1 MFKNNITRKKAEQE
15 VFNMVSDS
23 MEHNGEQEEIM
34 QEIEQQTDEELEIFL
49 IEGGYFENK

>member
-23 MEHNGEQEEIM
+23 IEYNGEQEEIM
-34 QEIEQQTDEELEIFL
+34 QEIEQQTDEELEMFL